1 MFLSLRAFLRRFLA
15 RCGYALGTF
24 LMRFWQRPACEA
36 DPSVSVHLLVSSK
49 TWHAG
54 VLAAMSFE
62 FFTQRRWNLFIHE
75 DGSVDESACK
85 KIEQVLPGVHFIP
98 RLLSEQVMKKRLQS
112 YPNCQLLRQDHNLFL
127 KFFDLPAFAP
137 GERMILLDSDVIFF
151 KPPKEILAW
160 VDSKSQECW
169 YNEDTKEKYC
179 IPRYEI
185 EPALGIKLW
194 PRFNSGLV
202 LMPLAAISLPLAEQL
217 FVAFKTTAHHPQF
230 FEQTLYALMASAW
243 NRGGALPATYEISWG
258 LFRKPHSI
266 CRHYVGAF
274 KHDLLYIE
282 GVTTLFLDHSKNFC
296 SRALRRRSGA

>member
-1 MFLSLRAFLRRFLA
+1 MFKSLRASLRHFLA
-15 RCGYALGTF
+15 RCGHALGAV
-24 LMRFWQRPACEA
+24 LMGFWRRPSCEA

-62 FFTQRRWNLFIHE
+62 FFTQRRWNLFFHE
-75 DGSVDESACK
+75 DGSVDECSRK
-85 KIEQVLPGVHFIP
+85 RIEKVFPGVHFIA
-98 RLLSEQVMKKRLQS
+98 RAVSEELMQQRLQP
-112 YPNCQLLRQDHNLFL
+112 YPNCQALRREHNLFL

-151 KPPKEILAW
+151 KKPKEILEW
-160 VDSKSQECW
+160 VNSNSQECW

-202 LMPLAAISLPLAEQL
+202 LMPLAAISLPLAERL
-217 FVAFKTTAHHPQF
+217 LTTFKTTAHHHQF

-243 NRGGALPATYEISWG
+243 NRGGALPATYEISWR
-258 LFRKPHSI
+258 LFRRRNSI
-266 CRHYVGAF
+266 CRHYVGDF

-282 GVTTLFLDHSKNFC
+282 GVMTLFWKIGVCSKISHFF
-296 SRALRRRSGA
+296 LHL

>member
-1 MFLSLRAFLRRFLA
+1 MFKSLRTFLRRFLA
-15 RCGYALGTF
+15 QCGYALGTC

-36 DPSVSVHLLVSSK
+36 DSSVSVHLLVSSK

-75 DGSVDESACK
+75 DGSVDQAAVRA
-85 KIEQVLPGVHFIP
+85 IEQVLPGVHFVP
-98 RLLSEQVMKKRLQS
+98 RALSEEVMKKRLQS
-112 YPNCQLLRQDHNLFL
+112 YPNCQLLRQEHNLFL

-151 KPPKEILAW
+151 KQPKEILAW
-160 VDSKSQECW
+160 VDSKSEECW
-169 YNEDTKEKYC
+169 YNEDTSEIYC

-217 FVAFKTTAHHPQF
+217 LITFKTTAHHPQF

-243 NRGGALPATYEISWG
+243 NRGGALPSTYEISWG
-258 LFRKPHSI
+258 FFRKPHSI

-282 GVTTLFLDHSKNFC
+282 GVTTLFWKMVFI
-296 SRALRRRSGA
+296 A

>member
-1 MFLSLRAFLRRFLA
+1 MFKSLRTFLRRFSA
-15 RCGYALGTF
+15 RCGYLLGTC

-36 DPSVSVHLLVSSK
+36 DSSVSVHLLVSSK

-54 VLAAMSFE
+54 VLAVMSFE

-75 DGSVDESACK
+75 DGSLDELTSRE
-85 KIEQVLPGVHFIP
+85 IERVLPEVNFVP
-98 RLLSEQVMKKRLQS
+98 RALSEEVMKERLQS
-112 YPNCQLLRQDHNLFL
+112 YPNCQSLRQEHNLFL

-151 KPPKEILAW
+151 KRPKEILAW
-160 VDSKSQECW
+160 VDTNSQECW
-169 YNEDTKEKYC
+169 YNEDTTEKYC

-194 PRFNSGLV
+194 PKFNSGLV
-202 LMPLAAISLPLAEQL
+202 LMPLAAISLPLAERL
-217 FVAFKTTAHHPQF
+217 LITFKTTAHHPQF
-230 FEQTLYALMASAW
+230 FEQTLYALIASAW
-243 NRGGALPATYEISWG
+243 NQGGALPSTYEISWG
-258 LFRKPHSI
+258 LFRKAHSI

-282 GVTTLFLDHSKNFC
+282 GVTTLFWKMVFI
-296 SRALRRRSGA
+296 A